1 MKSQQNKIELVTR
14 PVFEQADYT
23 ASVPE
28 NAAVGTVIHQVKAT
42 DADFGPNAEIS
53 YRIQKGAYDDFV
65 IDADTGTITL
75 SGDLDYDQ
83 RDSYS
88 IQLLAV
94 DKGFPNAQTGTAT
107 LTVTVMNKNDK
118 KPYFLPSTVRTQVKK
133 RRFFPPVLPK

>member
-1 MKSQQNKIELVTR
+1 M
-14 PVFEQADYT
+14 
-23 ASVPE
+23 
-28 NAAVGTVIHQVKAT
+28 IHQVKAT

-133 RRFFPPVLPK
+133 IVVFFCPVLQK